1 MPRRSLAA
9 CGIGSDEGRMNLI
22 KLEER
27 IADSEARAA
36 LAQEGER

>member
-1 MPRRSLAA
+1 
-9 CGIGSDEGRMNLI
+9 MNLI